1 MPDDAR
7 SDLEQALRE
16 LRAVVA
22 ETHLPLPLP
31 SAEHADGV
39 AAGVRAQL
47 DDHLLPRL
55 AHPDAPL
62 LAAVGGPTG
71 AGKSTLVNSLIR
83 APASAAGVL
92 RPTTRAPVLV
102 CHPTDATWFRSAT
115 LLGGFA
121 RTSSPTDDP
130 TRLHLVTAP
139 ALGAGCAFLDTPD
152 INSVVGRS
160 REVSHQLLAAADLWL
175 FMVTAARYAD
185 AVPWQ
190 LLHTGRERGTVV
202 ALVLGR
208 VPDHATAEVVD
219 HIREML
225 AAHELADTPLFV
237 VPETRVDDYGLLP
250 ETAVEP
256 LRDWFN
262 ALAADAAARAA
273 LVRQTLDGAIAALS
287 PSVEVLAC
295 AVEEQVAAAEV
306 LAEHAGMAYG
316 AARSAAE
323 RGVRDGALLRGP
335 VMARWQEFVATGE
348 WLRTPLATAGRL
360 RDRLAAA
367 VTRSSGAGR
376 ALTAA
381 VESRVLALVRAV
393 TVDAAEQTYQAW
405 RSNVGAEPL
414 LAGSAGADLS
424 APRPAPDGG
433 DGGADPVAT
442 MVAHWRDGTLDLVRS
457 EMTTDGGRLA
467 HAPEAT
473 AAMVLMAVAAPPVPP
488 AGAEEDRQVLAAVL
502 EDEIVR
508 KLATKAREDLL
519 DRISVHL
526 DGEAAR
532 YLDLLAESSLDTSVA
547 RRLRER
553 AAALERV
560 RAAAFS
566 SADSGDPAAAGEPA
580 TAGDSAAGD
589 SAAGDSAAGES
600 AAGDSAAEQTRADA
614 EEEAQ

>member
-7 SDLEQALRE
+7 SNLEQALRD
-16 LRAVVA
+16 LRAAVA
-22 ETHLPLPLP
+22 ETILPLSLP
-31 SAEHADGV
+31 SAQHADGI
-39 AAGVRAQL
+39 AAGLRAQL
-47 DDHLLPRL
+47 DDYLLPRL

-102 CHPTDATWFRSAT
+102 CHPTDATWFRGAT
-115 LLGGFA
+115 LLGRFT

-130 TRLHLVTAP
+130 SRLHLVTAP
-139 ALGAGCAFLDTPD
+139 ALDAGCAFMDTPD
-152 INSVVGRS
+152 IDSVVAQS

-190 LLHTGRERGTVV
+190 LLHTARERGTVV

-225 AAHELADTPLFV
+225 AARQLADTPLFV

-262 ALAADAAARAA
+262 ALAADAATRAA
-273 LVRQTLDGAIAALS
+273 LVRQTLDGAVAALP
-287 PSVEVLAC
+287 PSVEVLAS
-295 AVEEQVAAAEV
+295 AVDEQVSVAEV

-323 RGVRDGALLRGP
+323 RGVRDGALLRGQ
-335 VMARWQEFVATGE
+335 VIARWQEFVATGE
-348 WLRTPLATAGRL
+348 WLRTPLAAAGRL

-381 VESRVLALVRAV
+381 VESRVVALVRSV
-393 TVDAAEQTYQAW
+393 TVDAAEQTYRAW
-405 RSNVGAEPL
+405 RAHVGAEPL
-414 LAGSAGADLS
+414 LAGEAGADLS
-424 APRPAPDGG
+424 GPGPAPAA
-433 DGGADPVAT
+433 GARGEDPVAT
-442 MVAHWRDGTLDLVRS
+442 MIAGWRDDTLDLVRS
-457 EMTTDGGRLA
+457 ETTTEGGRQA
-467 HAPEAT
+467 YAVEAT
-473 AAMVLMAVAAPPVPP
+473 AALVLMAVAAPPVPP
-488 AGAEEDRQVLAAVL
+488 ALATDEDRQVLAAVL
-502 EDEIVR
+502 DDEIVR

-519 DRISVHL
+519 DRIGVHL

-532 YLDLLAESSLDTSVA
+532 YLDRLAGSSLDTSVA

-553 AAALERV
+553 AAALDRV

-566 SADSGDPAAAGEPA
+566 AAAGGDAADGGDVAAGENAAAGEP
-580 TAGDSAAGD
+580 
-589 SAAGDSAAGES
+589 
-600 AAGDSAAEQTRADA
+600 AAEQTRADA
-614 EEEAQ
+614 EEDGQ